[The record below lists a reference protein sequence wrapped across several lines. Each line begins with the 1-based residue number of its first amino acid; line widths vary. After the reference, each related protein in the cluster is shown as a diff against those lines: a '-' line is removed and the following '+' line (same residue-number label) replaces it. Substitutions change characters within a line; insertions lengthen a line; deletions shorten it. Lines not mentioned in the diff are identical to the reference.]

1 MAGRIWESATA
12 EALTDCHIDDANASN
27 FYEPSLLAKINK
39 FVKGHIIEGMK
50 AQDDVFSA
58 MYQDIFFDLHNDC
71 CIPKIG
77 SINSSTHETFAP
89 SDSKPMLPDEFN
101 IHVMLSWPVDLKG
114 AIYDQLTKPGFV
126 KIKTRKVPSKLIE
139 KNSQLAD
146 FQSLFRKPNK
156 PVESTLDMD
165 ISEPETSC
173 PSDTKLA
180 DFQYVLCPKLV
191 SEWFE
196 EVCQVGLNHV
206 QMKGGLAELKIDRLL
221 PMPPKNTCMELNVAF
236 TDGLKIILHLQPLM
250 ILGPPNDENVM
261 FCIPKNDSDFWQC
274 CFPLKESAI
283 VEKSECAKKIFS
295 CLKRIRDVQQST
307 IPIFNKLNNYHL
319 KTIVMLTKGASVW
332 SIESIGSHLL
342 STLHKWLSCLSQNS
356 IPWYFDHRIN
366 LLPKNLK
373 RKAKDSAGSKFGT
386 PFKGTNNSENMDLV
400 YKDWFLTHMIRD
412 ISVNPSL
419 LADYVTKPCQQ
430 PDKSD

>member
-12 EALTDCHIDDANASN
+12 EALTKCHIDEADAAD

-58 MYQDIFFDLHNDC
+58 MFQDIFFDLHKDTF
-71 CIPKIG
+71 IPKAG
-77 SINSSTHETFAP
+77 SIHSSTPENFAP
-89 SDSKPMLPDEFN
+89 NDATPVSSDEFN
-101 IHVMLSWPVDLKG
+101 IYIMLSWPVDLKG
-114 AIYDQLTKPGFV
+114 AIYDQLAKPGFV
-126 KIKTRKVPSKLIE
+126 KIKTRKVPSKLTE
-139 KNSQLAD
+139 KSLQLAD
-146 FQSLFRKPNK
+146 FQSLFKKPDK
-156 PVESTLDMD
+156 AVELTLDMD
-165 ISEPETSC
+165 ISEPEASC
-173 PSDTKLA
+173 SSETKLA
-180 DFQYVLCPKLV
+180 DFQYIFCPRLV
-191 SEWFE
+191 AEWFE

-221 PMPPKNTCMELNVAF
+221 PVPPKNTGMELNVALM
-236 TDGLKIILHLQPLM
+236 DGLKIVLHLQPLM

-261 FCIPKNDSDFWQC
+261 FCIPKIDSDFWQC

-295 CLKRIRDVQQST
+295 CLKRIRDVQQNT
-307 IPIFNKLNNYHL
+307 IPIFKKLNNYHL
-319 KTIVMLTKGASVW
+319 KTIVMLTKGASAW

-342 STLHKWLSCLSQNS
+342 STLHKWLSCLSQNN
-356 IPWYFDHRIN
+356 IPWYFDQRIN

-373 RKAKDSAGSKFGT
+373 RKAKDSAGSNFGT
-386 PFKGTNNSENMDLV
+386 PFKGTNKSESMDLV

-419 LADYVTKPCQQ
+419 LVDYVTTPCQQ